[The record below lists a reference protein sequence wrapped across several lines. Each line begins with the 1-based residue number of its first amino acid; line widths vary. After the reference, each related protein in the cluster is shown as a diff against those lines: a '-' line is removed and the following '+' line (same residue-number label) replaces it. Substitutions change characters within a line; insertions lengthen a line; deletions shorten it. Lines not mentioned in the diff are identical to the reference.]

1 MIKEARSLPDNYEY
15 ALKML
20 QKTEK
25 RLCKDTNWQ
34 RTYSEQVEDMIGRNV
49 ARQLHATEINDY
61 NGPIHYITH
70 HAVVKPESKNT
81 PVRIVFNSSANYK
94 GHVLNNYWAKGPDAF
109 LNSLLGILLRFR
121 ENYVAYTGDI
131 KKMYNSVKIT
141 EFDQHCHRFLWRDMD
156 MTVSPNIYVITA
168 VNIGDRPSGTIATLA
183 LHKTAEL
190 EEKNYPI
197 EAKIIK
203 ESS

>member
-1 MIKEARSLPDNYEY
+1 M
-15 ALKML
+15 
-20 QKTEK
+20 
-25 RLCKDTNWQ
+25 
-34 RTYSEQVEDMIGRNV
+34 
-49 ARQLHATEINDY
+49 
-61 NGPIHYITH
+61 
-70 HAVVKPESKNT
+70 
-81 PVRIVFNSSANYK
+81 
-94 GHVLNNYWAKGPDAF
+94 LNNYWAKGPDAF

-197 EAKIIK
+197 EAKLIKKSSYIDDIIDSTETIDEALSLTENITK
-203 ESS
+203 ILRKGNFIMKGWNTSGDSL